1 MGSGCGNSDA
11 EVTGLRACFLDAGNT
26 LVALDYEVIADCFR
40 AAGHPEVTAEG
51 VRVAEQRARPR
62 LDRHLGTA
70 STETAHTFRL
80 YVGYMLEG
88 LGLTVDGA
96 VQGLAEALRVAKPPY
111 GLFSLQMPGA
121 PAVLDRLRG
130 RGLRLAVV
138 SNSNG
143 MVAEILRS
151 VGLADLVDTIIDSGL
166 VGVEKPNPKIFRKAA
181 AAVGVQ
187 PEEAVH
193 VGDLY
198 SIDVLGARA
207 AGCRAILLDP
217 AGAWGPVDCPTAAD
231 LPAAAAL
238 IERWLEP

>member
-1 MGSGCGNSDA
+1 VA
-11 EVTGLRACFLDAGNT
+11 GLRAVFLDAGNT
-26 LVALDYEVIADCFR
+26 LLALDYEVIAGCFR
-40 AAGHPEVTAEG
+40 EAGHRNVTPAG
-51 VRVAEQRARPR
+51 VREAEHRARPR
-62 LDRHLGTA
+62 LDPHLGTA
-70 STETAHTFRL
+70 STETADTFRL

-88 LGLTVDGA
+88 LGLPADGA
-96 VQGLAEALRVAKPPY
+96 TPALAEALRAAKPPY
-111 GLFSLQMPGA
+111 GLFSVRMPGA
-121 PAVLDRLRG
+121 PAMLSRLRE

-151 VGLADLVDTIIDSGL
+151 VDLADAVDTIIDSGL
-166 VGVEKPNPKIFRKAA
+166 VGVEKPNPKIFGKAA
-181 AAVGVQ
+181 AAVGVR

-231 LPAAAAL
+231 LPAATAL
-238 IERWLEP
+238 IERWLAP

>member
-1 MGSGCGNSDA
+1 VA
-11 EVTGLRACFLDAGNT
+11 GLRAVFLDAGNT
-26 LVALDYEVIADCFR
+26 LVALDYEEIAACFR
-40 AAGHPEVTAEG
+40 AAGHRDVTAER
-51 VRVAEQRARPR
+51 VRVAEHHARPR

-70 STETAHTFRL
+70 STETADTFRL

-88 LGLTVDGA
+88 LGLPADGA
-96 VQGLAEALRVAKPPY
+96 AQGLADALRVAKPPY
-111 GLFSLQMPGA
+111 GLFSVAMPGA
-121 PAVLDRLRG
+121 PAALGRLRG

-143 MVAEILRS
+143 MVAEILGS
-151 VGLADLVDTIIDSGL
+151 VGLAEGVDAIIDSGL

-181 AAVGVQ
+181 AAVGVE
-187 PEEAVH
+187 PAEAVH

-217 AGAWGPVDCPTAAD
+217 AGAWGSVDCPTAAD
-231 LPAAAAL
+231 LPAAVAL
-238 IERWLEP
+238 IERWLQP